1 MYIVL
6 MFQICHFH
14 YWLSECVKSDS
25 CRSTAGCP
33 YMQFSSYFEDG
44 IPFLF
49 SVSVI
54 QEMRNCKQKFCR
66 EKCFFTKLCI
76 FLGKKI
82 LSVEIFQ
89 LQTAQDIPMNV
100 SFMTAW
106 EAFFTSNFL
115 WVVSS
120 CQSQSWWGETLRIC
134 CKAQTSWLGRWWGLG
149 AWPYYQSLFL

>member
-1 MYIVL
+1 
-6 MFQICHFH
+6 MFQIYHFH

-33 YMQFSSYFEDG
+33 HMRFPSLLWRWNS
-44 IPFLF
+44 ISF

-54 QEMRNCKQKFCR
+54 QEMRNCKQKFCC
-66 EKCFFTKLCI
+66 EKFFFTKLCI

-89 LQTAQDIPMNV
+89 LQTAQDTPMNV
-100 SFMTAW
+100 SFMTTW
-106 EAFFTSNFL
+106 EAFFTNNFL

-120 CQSQSWWGETLRIC
+120 CQSQAWWGETLRIC
-134 CKAQTSWLGRWWGLG
+134 CKAQTFWLGWWWGLRVG
-149 AWPYYQSLFL
+149 PYYQSLFL